1 MVIGWIGTG
10 IMGGAMMCH
19 IKAAGHEVYAYNRTK
34 AKALAYEN
42 KGIIVCDTI
51 AECVKNAD
59 VIFTMVAYPK
69 DVEAVFEEIFANAKS
84 GSIAVDMTTSSPTLA
99 KQLYEKGTQKEIAV
113 LDAPVSGGD
122 SGAKAGTLSIMVGG
136 DSAVYEKVLPLFQL
150 MGTPHYMG
158 ECGCGQH
165 TKACNQICVAGA
177 VAAMSEAIHYAR
189 RNHLDEV
196 KMLEAIRSGAAG
208 SWQINNTAPRVLAK
222 DFAPGFFIKHFIKDM
237 HIIQSVMEEQG
248 QRLEMLDRVCAIYEE
263 LAKQGY
269 ENEGTQSLIRY
280 YEGNGEESV

>member
-1 MVIGWIGTG
+1 MNIGWIGTG
-10 IMGGAMMCH
+10 IMGGAMMTH
-19 IKAAGHEVYAYNRTK
+19 LLRAGHHVCAYNRTK
-34 AKALAYEN
+34 AKALAYE
-42 KGIIVCDTI
+42 KEGAVVCDTI
-51 AECVKNAD
+51 ADCVKQAD
-59 VIFTMVAYPK
+59 AIFTMVAYPS
-69 DVEAVFEEIFANAKS
+69 DVEAVFQEIFAHAKR

-99 KQLYEKGTQKEIAV
+99 KRLYEQGKQAGISV

-136 DSAVYEKVLPLFQL
+136 DADAYTQITPLFDL
-150 MGTPHYMG
+150 MGTSHHMG
-158 ECGCGQH
+158 VAGAGQH

-189 RNHLDEV
+189 INQLDET
-196 KMLEAIRSGAAG
+196 KMLEAIAGGAAG

-237 HIIQSVMEEQG
+237 HIVQDVMGEHGEHLQ
-248 QRLEMLDRVCAIYEE
+248 MLDSVCAIYEE

-269 ENEGTQSLIRY
+269 ENDGTQSLIRY
-280 YEGNGEESV
+280 YEDQK